1 MRVINQIKINAPLEF
16 AIKVQIWMDDL
27 YRNVKDL
34 ESLKRQRDEIED
46 WIDKQQLVVT
56 DWLSKPSKLRPEAI
70 KQELVAMND
79 LLSNI
84 GDKRTQILT
93 EFSTSRE
100 YTNFMEFPFLL
111 LLLALSMNISWVHSP
126 STSRRRR

>member
-1 MRVINQIKINAPLEF
+1 M
-16 AIKVQIWMDDL
+16 
-27 YRNVKDL
+27 KDL

-46 WIDKQQLVVT
+46 WIDKQRLVVT

-93 EFSTSRE
+93 EFSTSRK
-100 YTNFMEFPFLL
+100 YKKTFL
-111 LLLALSMNISWVHSP
+111 NK
-126 STSRRRR
+126 